1 MKLPRPLLP
10 LLLLA
15 FGASAQAEVMLTP
28 KHLIILRQ
36 GLDSVYGSY
45 VFAVQNTGE
54 ATAKFKSAVMLP
66 KETVDFVPQEGVEP
80 EEVSLAPG
88 GGSVVVEKDFPP
100 GVHIVS
106 IGFKVDASYG
116 KAQLTLTPPAEIQS
130 FTLLLPRGT
139 EMRAVSALLKPGDA
153 GHAPDPQYEAMISEE
168 ALPAGA
174 AFTIEVQGLPEG
186 RTRIW
191 LVGAAVGVMMLLFA
205 AFFALRT
212 RPKISGKPGETVL
225 IG

>member
-1 MKLPRPLLP
+1 MNFARILVPLA
-10 LLLLA
+10 LLLS
-15 FGASAQAEVMLTP
+15 SAPLRAEVMLTP

-36 GLDSVYGSY
+36 GLDAVYGSY
-45 VFAVQNTGE
+45 VFAVQNNGE
-54 ATAKFKSAVMLP
+54 ATARFKSAVMLP

-80 EEVSLAPG
+80 DEVSLAPG
-88 GGSVVVEKDFPP
+88 GGGVVVEKDFPP

-116 KAQLTLTPPAEIQS
+116 KAMLTLTPPAEIQS
-130 FTLLLPRGT
+130 FTLLLPRGGG
-139 EMRAVSALLKPGDA
+139 MRAVSTILKPGEM

-168 ALPAGA
+168 PLGQGA
-174 AFTIEVQGLPEG
+174 SFTVDVQGLPEG

-191 LVGAAVGVMMLLFA
+191 IVGAAVGVFLLLLA
-205 AFFALRT
+205 AFFAFRT
-212 RPKISGKPGETVL
+212 RPRVTGKAGETVL

>member
-1 MKLPRPLLP
+1 MKFIRPLLP
-10 LLLLA
+10 LLLLILA
-15 FGASAQAEVMLTP
+15 GPARADVMLTP

-54 ATAKFKSAVMLP
+54 TTAKFKSAVMLP

-88 GGSVVVEKDFPP
+88 GGGVVVEKDFPP

-116 KAQLTLTPPAEIQS
+116 MSQLTLVPPAEIQS
-130 FTLLLPRGT
+130 FTVLVPRDAGMRVVSSVLKAG
-139 EMRAVSALLKPGDA
+139 EM

-168 ALPAGA
+168 PLAQGRS
-174 AFTIEVQGLPEG
+174 FTVEVQGLPEG

-191 LVGAAVGVMMLLFA
+191 IVGAAVGGVLLLLA
-205 AFFALRT
+205 AFLAWRT
-212 RPKISGKPGETVL
+212 RPKISGKAGETVL